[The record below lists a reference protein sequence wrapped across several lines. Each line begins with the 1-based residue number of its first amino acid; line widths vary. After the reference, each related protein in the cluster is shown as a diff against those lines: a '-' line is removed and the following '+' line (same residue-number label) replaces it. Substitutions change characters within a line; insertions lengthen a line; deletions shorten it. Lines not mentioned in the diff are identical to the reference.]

1 MQVWPLVKFYLRNE
15 AEIDSL
21 LNSGTSNPVVI
32 AAIGG
37 LLEILFPAKKALI
50 ADALS
55 TLKEATAPVPAPLK
69 NADGDYVSNQ

>member
-32 AAIGG
+32 AAIGS
-37 LLEILFPAKKALI
+37 LLEILFPA
-50 ADALS
+50 
-55 TLKEATAPVPAPLK
+55 
-69 NADGDYVSNQ
+69 